1 MDERLQMERVR
12 ELDMEQL
19 EVEEVDDDG
28 RHSSSSE
35 ESSGCHDGGGTGS
48 YGRLILDTGLASMHA
63 YLGEVD
69 DTHHRMPFLDGGT
82 IIDLPMFY
90 LEGIVLFPEATIPF
104 RVIQPRFVAAVE
116 RAMGQVDAPC
126 LIGVVRVHRS
136 HANGL
141 RFASVGTTAEIKQ
154 YRRLEDGSL
163 NIVARGQQRFHV
175 LKSWIDVEGAPCAQV
190 EVVNEETP
198 LRTPK
203 DAFGQLASIINF
215 QSGSVSHVDNMN
227 TSHRNEESDC
237 DSAQS
242 FHSAHSVKKEN
253 VLLYCSESDRMDE
266 STSTSHRNEESDCDS
281 AQSFH
286 SAHSVKKENVLL
298 YCSESDRMDESTS
311 GSDDEYDHALFNRL
325 VVSHLA
331 VSGRPSMHPSRQSA
345 SDNGSIEQCAGTDRG
360 AIKGGKSADIGQETA
375 KQAWAA
381 DESKWLC
388 RAQKSFWPHWVYKMY
403 DVDILA
409 RRAADMWRQII
420 GYPNIEGLIR
430 QPMFLSFFIASKI
443 PVSDSTKQELLEI
456 DGIAYRLQR
465 EIQLLEHFDRVRC
478 KHCLTVIARRSDM
491 LVMSRDGPSNA
502 FVNPHGYV
510 YEIMTLKNTK
520 GLVRLGGRVT
530 EHSWFP
536 GYAWTIVNCATC
548 ESNMGW
554 LFTAT
559 NKRLQPRS
567 FWGIRSSQLAD
578 NVQ

>member
-35 ESSGCHDGGGTGS
+35 ESSGCHDDGGTGS
-48 YGRLILDTGLASMHA
+48 FGRLTFDTGLASMHA

-227 TSHRNEESDC
+227 TSHRSEESDC

-242 FHSAHSVKKEN
+242 FHIVHSVKKEN
-253 VLLYCSESDRMDE
+253 VL
-266 STSTSHRNEESDCDS
+266 
-281 AQSFH
+281 Q
-286 SAHSVKKENVLL
+286 

-311 GSDDEYDHALFNRL
+311 GSDDEYDHALFNKL
-325 VVSHLA
+325 GISHLA
-331 VSGRPSMHPSRQSA
+331 VSRRPSMHPSRQSA
-345 SDNGSIEQCAGTDRG
+345 NDNGSIEQCTGTDRG
-360 AIKGGKSADIGQETA
+360 AIKGEKSADAGQETA

-430 QPMFLSFFIASKI
+430 KPNFLSFFIASKI

-456 DGIAYRLQR
+456 DGIAYRLRR
-465 EIQLLEHFDRVRC
+465 EIQLLEQFDRVRC
-478 KHCLTVIARRSDM
+478 KHCLTVIARRSEM
-491 LVMSRDGPSNA
+491 IVMSRDGPSNA

-510 YEIMTLKNTK
+510 HEIMTLKNTK
-520 GLVRLGGRVT
+520 GLVRLGRPVT

>member
-1 MDERLQMERVR
+1 MLEMDERLQMERIR

-35 ESSGCHDGGGTGS
+35 ESSGCNDDGGTGS
-48 YGRLILDTGLASMHA
+48 YGRFTFDTGLTSMHA

-136 HANGL
+136 HGNGL
-141 RFASVGTTAEIKQ
+141 RFATVGTTAEIKQ

-215 QSGSVSHVDNMN
+215 QSGSVSRIDNLN
-227 TSHRNEESDC
+227 ISHRSEESDC

-242 FHSAHSVKKEN
+242 IHSAHSVGKEN
-253 VLLYCSESDRMDE
+253 VLHSAISYCSESDGMDE
-266 STSTSHRNEESDCDS
+266 LTSE
-281 AQSFH
+281 
-286 SAHSVKKENVLL
+286 
-298 YCSESDRMDESTS
+298 
-311 GSDDEYDHALFNRL
+311 SDDEYGHALFNPSG
-325 VVSHLA
+325 VSLSRRSSVH
-331 VSGRPSMHPSRQSA
+331 RSRQSA
-345 SDNGSIEQCAGTDRG
+345 SDIGSIDQCAATGRG
-360 AIKGGKSADIGQETA
+360 AILGKRSADVGQGA
-375 KQAWAA
+375 ARQAWAA

-403 DVDILA
+403 DVDILG
-409 RRAADMWRQII
+409 RRAADMWKQII
-420 GYPNIEGLIR
+420 GYPDIEGFIR
-430 QPMFLSFFIASKI
+430 KPDFLSFFIASKI
-443 PVSDSTKQELLEI
+443 PVSDSIKQELLEI
-456 DGIAYRLQR
+456 DGIAYRLRR
-465 EIQLLEHFDRVRC
+465 EIQLLEQFDRVRC
-478 KHCLTVIARRSDM
+478 KHCLTIIARRSDM
-491 LVMSRDGPSNA
+491 IVMSRDGPSNA

-510 YEIMTLKNTK
+510 HEIMTLKNTK
-520 GLVRLGGRVT
+520 GLVRLGGPVT

-578 NVQ
+578 NAQEKGY